1 MIWGYQCL
9 LILLF
14 DRKMICVYN
23 RWDESIQ
30 HNGKWHG
37 HSNFYSVS
45 LNKICFS
52 TLGII
57 YLNHSLEPAM
67 LICNLSHTYFTML
80 TPIYQ
85 SVADM
90 DFFVDNSIGNN
101 ILALFLQKSQPAPR
115 NPHSRDTGR
124 RFSGDMV
131 KSSHFF
137 GGDIIPKWKPSL
149 QPPISRPNLYQI

>member
-85 SVADM
+85 SVANTSPSKVLWRRVEDVSK
-90 DFFVDNSIGNN
+90 FSIKIVRGCTTQFTTLWIMFIPLIYIIFNHVLCAWFCN
-101 ILALFLQKSQPAPR
+101 I
-115 NPHSRDTGR
+115 
-124 RFSGDMV
+124 
-131 KSSHFF
+131 
-137 GGDIIPKWKPSL
+137 
-149 QPPISRPNLYQI
+149 